1 MPELPEVE
9 TIRRQLEPKLI
20 GQIISDVQILSPK
33 SFCGDP
39 KKIIGQK
46 IISLTRIGKQLSLN
60 LSNNYT
66 ILAHFKMTGGLF
78 FQPQKH
84 TRVILKL
91 SSRPSLSKRETP
103 TNVGEGDLKQKD
115 IAPLSTPSRVIAR
128 NPPIG
133 GDEAIPSG
141 SPRSAR
147 DDTNLYFSDLRKFG
161 WLKLFTQA
169 ELVES
174 QKNLGPDILSLDFTE
189 KYFFKQLQS
198 SSRPIKI
205 FLLDQ
210 TKFAG
215 IGNIYDCDSLFLS
228 KISPLTPAK
237 TISLSKSNTLCR
249 NLKKIMSESILHG
262 GSTARDR
269 GYLMPDG
276 NDGRHQ
282 DYFLVYQRE
291 NKKCF
296 ICNTKIKR
304 IKQGGRSTFYC
315 PKCQK

>member
-66 ILAHFKMTGGLF
+66 ILAHFKMTGSLF

-84 TRVILKL
+84 TRVIIKL
-91 SSRPSLSKRETP
+91 
-103 TNVGEGDLKQKD
+103 NNC
-115 IAPLSTPSRVIAR
+115 IAPLSTPSCVIAR
-128 NPPIG
+128 NPHPA
-133 GDEAIPSG
+133 ESLSAHWRKAIPSG

-161 WLKLFTQA
+161 WLKLFTRSQLA
-169 ELVES
+169 ES
-174 QKNLGPDILSLDFTE
+174 QKNLGPDILSPDFSE

-198 SSRPIKI
+198 SSRSIKI

-215 IGNIYDCDSLFLS
+215 IGNIYACDSLFLS
-228 KISPLTPAK
+228 KINPLTPSK
-237 TISLSKSNTLCR
+237 NISLSKANALCR

-282 DYFLVYQRE
+282 DHFLVYQRE
-291 NKKCF
+291 NEKCF

-315 PKCQK
+315 PHCQKQK